1 MKLARFVHGDGIRVG
16 VIEDAEVVDVSDRLG
31 GSTDLITAATMLTSA
46 DLRGLP
52 RYDLLETNLLAP
64 VARPPKF
71 FGIGMNYGAHLS
83 EVGGTRPEYPQ
94 FFNKQPTCVVGPGV
108 PIVIPHN
115 STAVDYEGELGVVI
129 GTKCRNVREA
139 DAYSVIAGYLIVNDV
154 SERDWQ
160 FRSPTWTLGKSFDT
174 HGPIG
179 PFLVT
184 PDEIIDP
191 HDLELKTFVSGELMQ
206 HASTSEMLYDI
217 PSQIAA
223 LSQACTLEPGD
234 LIATGT
240 PAGVGYGRRPPRYL
254 EAGDSVRITIESIG
268 SLENPVIDEVDRDD
282 DETRIEAGAGR
293 TR

>member
-1 MKLARFVHGDGIRVG
+1 
-16 VIEDAEVVDVSDRLG
+16 
-31 GSTDLITAATMLTSA
+31 
-46 DLRGLP
+46 
-52 RYDLLETNLLAP
+52 
-64 VARPPKF
+64 
-71 FGIGMNYGAHLS
+71 
-83 EVGGTRPEYPQ
+83 
-94 FFNKQPTCVVGPGV
+94 
-108 PIVIPHN
+108 
-115 STAVDYEGELGVVI
+115 
-129 GTKCRNVREA
+129 
-139 DAYSVIAGYLIVNDV
+139 VIAGYLIVNDV